1 MFYEG
6 EVAMKILNL
15 IYQELIARAS
25 LWQSLVLIGTAGILV
40 RQYYLQKNAL
50 KTEIFRKFAEREA
63 DVYKHYYDNN
73 IDPEK
78 TQNYE
83 MWYFNKK
90 RQYLKYDSF
99 ARYCWKLAENIFQE
113 NRWRKEL
120 MKRFAATFEIFY
132 SHHRK
137 WFENNC
143 SFYETSGFANFVK
156 TAEWRNYLDPEGA
169 DLFRWNSER
178 YNYQNIV
185 FSPLHG
191 EMFSEFFRWIKKEID
206 LYRPKTIVDLG
217 CGNGRLGIALAKECK
232 DLEKIFLVDYADM
245 MISYTKRRCEKE
257 IEDKKLRKK
266 IEIKRMKIQDMSEF
280 ETGKFDM
287 VFSINSIL
295 PRRGNPKEL
304 KQMFMEISRITRID
318 GYFVALLP
326 SFDTVIEFKNL
337 KQCDLVEKYKKAGY
351 KKYKKKVTKDIKK
364 RFYIKG
370 KLNERKKIYADDFR
384 NPQRF
389 FKDDEVVPLLKR
401 HKFKLITQNER
412 PKHFKY
418 PWEFCK
424 KFKVDGD
431 YMYGYFPNKKSVKV
445 YDLFIVA
452 KRVVSEKDAKGRR
465 PRSSEE
471 ERKMSGSERPA

>member
-1 MFYEG
+1 MRL
-6 EVAMKILNL
+6 LNL
-15 IYQELIARAS
+15 IYQELITGPS
-25 LWQSLVLIGTAGILV
+25 FLQSLVLLFTAWILA
-40 RQYYLQKNAL
+40 RQLRLQKNVL

-63 DVYKHYYDNN
+63 EVYKHYYDNS

-83 MWYFNKK
+83 TWYHKNKK
-90 RQYLKYDSF
+90 QYLKYDSF
-99 ARYCWKLAENIFQE
+99 TRYCWKLAENIFQE

-120 MKRFAATFEIFY
+120 MKRFAPTFEIFY

-137 WFENNC
+137 WFENNS

-156 TAEWRNYLDPEGA
+156 TAEWRDYLDPEEA
-169 DLFRWNSER
+169 DLLRWNSER

-185 FSPLHG
+185 FSPLHD
-191 EMFSEFFRWIKKEID
+191 EMFPEFFQLIKEKVE
-206 LYRPKTIVDLG
+206 LYTPRTIVDLG
-217 CGNGRLGIALAKECK
+217 CGNGRLGIALAQECK
-232 DLEKIFLVDYADM
+232 NLEKIFLVDYADT
-245 MISYTKRRCEKE
+245 MISYTKIRCEKE
-257 IEDKKLRKK
+257 IEDKELRKK

-304 KQMFMEISRITRID
+304 KQMFMEISRITRIE

-337 KQCDLVEKYKKAGY
+337 KQRDLEEKYKKAGY
-351 KKYKKKVTKDIKK
+351 RKYKKKVKGDIKK

-401 HKFKLITQNER
+401 HKFKLITQNGR
-412 PKHFKY
+412 PEHFKY

-431 YMYGYFPNKKSVKV
+431 YMYGYFPNEKSVKV
-445 YDLFIVA
+445 YDLLIVA
-452 KRVVSEKDAKGRR
+452 KRVSSEKDSKGANAEVIRGRAKD
-465 PRSSEE
+465 
-471 ERKMSGSERPA
+471 ERK